1 MEPNNNVSTTDNG
14 KNVGIISYIT
24 IIGWLI
30 AYFGMHQ
37 SNKTEL
43 GSYQLRQT
51 LLLHIVS
58 FLVSWILGM
67 IFAAIFF
74 SSIATGGFAGSW
86 FSIVGLNWIIRVVFI
101 ILWLVGFIGAV
112 NGEKKPIP
120 LIGEK
125 AQTLF
130 SGI

>member
-1 MEPNNNVSTTDNG
+1 MEPNNNISSADNG

-37 SNKTEL
+37 NNKTEL

-74 SSIATGGFAGSW
+74 SSGFATGW
-86 FSIVGLNWIIRVVFI
+86 FSIIGINWIIRVCFI
-101 ILWLVGFIGAV
+101 ILWLIGFIGAV

-120 LIGEK
+120 LIGER
-125 AQTLF
+125 AQTMF

>member
-1 MEPNNNVSTTDNG
+1 MEPNNNFSTTDNG

-37 SNKTEL
+37 NNKTEL

-74 SSIATGGFAGSW
+74 SSGFATGW
-86 FSIVGLNWIIRVVFI
+86 FSIMGINWIIRLVFI
-101 ILWLVGFIGAV
+101 ILWLIGFIGAI

>member
-1 MEPNNNVSTTDNG
+1 MEPNNNLSTTDNG
-14 KNVGIISYIT
+14 KNVGIISYLT

-58 FLVSWILGM
+58 FLVSWVLGM

-74 SSIATGGFAGSW
+74 SSGFTGGW
-86 FSIVGLNWIIRVVFI
+86 FTMYGLNWIIRLIFI
-101 ILWLVGFIGAV
+101 VLWLIGFIGAI

-120 LIGEK
+120 LIGER